1 MHLIISTSLR
11 PQCRTLALA
20 EKTLAIFQ
28 ENKADATLIN
38 IQEMDLP
45 FCDGE
50 DCYNHPAVI
59 SLTDQIK
66 EADSLVIASPVYNF
80 YLNAAAKNL
89 LELTGSGWQEK
100 VVGFICNAGGKSS
113 YMSVM
118 PFADSIMLD
127 YRCKVIPKFVY
138 ATGDTFDGREV
149 VDGKILDRLQE
160 LIETVISWT
169 A

>member
-11 PQCRTLALA
+11 PDCRTLSLAKKALEYFKENNSPA
-20 EKTLAIFQ
+20 E
-28 ENKADATLIN
+28 LIN
-38 IQEMDLP
+38 LQKMELP
-45 FCDGE
+45 FCDGG
-50 DCYNHPAVI
+50 DCYKDPEVV
-59 SLTDQIK
+59 SLTEKIDK
-66 EADSLVIASPVYNF
+66 AESLIIASPVYNY

-89 LELTGSGWQEK
+89 LELTGSGWKEK

-138 ATGDTFDGREV
+138 ATGDAFDGIKV
-149 VDGKILDRLQE
+149 VDTKILDRLDE
-160 LIETVISWT
+160 LVDAAISWAT
-169 A
+169 